1 MSQPTSQSQEA
12 THSLLRQIVDEVDAL
27 SETDKAEVLR
37 KIKMQQ
43 AMELAR
49 KADEAMEGKFKP
61 LSEDEIADMVSKKRK
76 ERYEK
81 KVRD

>member
-1 MSQPTSQSQEA
+1 MSQSESQNQE
-12 THSLLRQIVDEVDAL
+12 TTPSLLRQIVDEVDAL

-43 AMELAR
+43 ALELAR
-49 KADEAMEGKFKP
+49 KADEGMEGKFKP

>member
-1 MSQPTSQSQEA
+1 MSQSASQSQDI
-12 THSLLRQIVDEVDAL
+12 TPTLLRQIVDEVDAL
-27 SETDKAEVLR
+27 SETAKAEVLR

-43 AMELAR
+43 AIELAR

-61 LSEDEIADMVSKKRK
+61 LSEDEIAEMVSKNRK

>member
-1 MSQPTSQSQEA
+1 MSQSESQNQE
-12 THSLLRQIVDEVDAL
+12 TTPSLLRQIVDEVDAL

-43 AMELAR
+43 ALELAR

-61 LSEDEIADMVSKKRK
+61 LSEDEITEMVSKKRK

-81 KVRD
+81 N